1 MEYYR
6 YVIQNANGQF
16 YWKGNVSSMWGLRD
30 NLEDA
35 YLFKT
40 ESSAR
45 TRIKTANM
53 QNCTVRKIK
62 IELVKE
68 GV

>member
-6 YVIQNANGQF
+6 YVIQNANGQY
-16 YWKGNVSSMWGLRD
+16 YWECNVSSMWGLID
-30 NLEDA
+30 NLEGA

-45 TRIKTANM
+45 ARIKTANM
-53 QNCTVRKIK
+53 QNCTVRKVK